1 MTQPSRP
8 SIALPRQLP
17 LTRRLYPDGPLVVDY
32 ANEGGGTRK
41 TTGIVNT
48 AVSLGSQGLKVGIA
62 DCDQT
67 MAASTYLGYGVTNR
81 KYYPSALSWPIRAW
95 PRCPISMA
103 FSRASATSRKP
114 WFLRAPESCPSRGE
128 QGELLD
134 DERWD
139 SDECFEAIPNVSL
152 ILGSRDMAIASEDIR
167 NAGRPGSRSKA
178 GLHWL
183 RKSIEALPS
192 GTLDVLLIDS
202 RGTFDTLELTELGAS
217 DYVVGCVK
225 PDTKDDDTLHGLKA
239 LISTA
244 QEQFEF
250 SGGAAD
256 LRYILFNG
264 YVKNRGKFYMEMYEE
279 LKAFYGDM
287 LLPYVSENVQ
297 VAESV
302 KAQEPVHYWMQGQD
316 PLIVEQF
323 DAIGRVIERDLRL
336 AAWGFRRRNPPG
348 LLGLVRGPG
357 PAGPFGTVGSPAICT
372 FRHGGRQHCPGRL
385 PT

>member
-1 MTQPSRP
+1 MTQPSRH

-17 LTRRLYPDGPLVVDY
+17 LARRLYPDGPLVVAY

-81 KYYPSALSWPIRAW
+81 KYYPQRTELTYSRLAQMPNIYGVLTGECDLKESMVPARTRAV
-95 PRCPISMA
+95 PV
-103 FSRASATSRKP
+103 T
-114 WFLRAPESCPSRGE
+114 RGE

-139 SDECFEAIPNVSL
+139 SDQCFEAIPNVSL

-250 SGGAAD
+250 SGGSAD

-264 YVKNRGKFYMEMYEE
+264 YVKNRGKFYVEMYEE

-302 KAQEPVHYWMQGQD
+302 KAQEPVHYWMEGQD

-323 DAIGRVIERDLRL
+323 DAIARVIERDLRL
-336 AAWGFRRRNPPG
+336 AA
-348 LLGLVRGPG
+348 
-357 PAGPFGTVGSPAICT
+357 
-372 FRHGGRQHCPGRL
+372 
-385 PT
+385 

>member
-1 MTQPSRP
+1 MS
-8 SIALPRQLP
+8 
-17 LTRRLYPDGPLVVDY
+17 Y

-48 AVSLGSQGLKVGIA
+48 AASLGSQGLKVAIA

-81 KYYPSALSWPIRAW
+81 KYYPQRTELVY
-95 PRCPISMA
+95 
-103 FSRASATSRKP
+103 SRLAKMPNIYGVLMGECDLKEAMVPARTRIVP
-114 WFLRAPESCPSRGE
+114 VTRGE
-128 QGELLD
+128 QGEFLD

-139 SDECFEAIPNVSL
+139 SEKCFKAIPNVSL

-183 RKSIEALPS
+183 RKAIEALPQ

-225 PDTKDDDTLHGLKA
+225 PDTKDDDTLHGLKS

-250 SGGAAD
+250 AGGAAD

-264 YVKNRGKFYMEMYEE
+264 YVKNRGKFYMEMYDE

-302 KAQEPVHYWMQGQD
+302 KAQEPVLYWMEGQD
-316 PLIVEQF
+316 PLIVDQF
-323 DAIGRVIERDLRL
+323 SAIGRVIGRDLRL
-336 AAWGFRRRNPPG
+336 AA
-348 LLGLVRGPG
+348 
-357 PAGPFGTVGSPAICT
+357 
-372 FRHGGRQHCPGRL
+372 
-385 PT
+385 

>member
-8 SIALPRQLP
+8 SITLPTQLP
-17 LTRRLYPDGPLVVDY
+17 LTRRLYPDGPLVVDF

-41 TTGIVNT
+41 TTDIVNT
-48 AVSLGSQGLKVGIA
+48 GVALANEGLKVGIA

-81 KYYPSALSWPIRAW
+81 KYYPQRTESVYARLAQTPNIYGVLMGEYGLKEAMLPARTRVLSVD
-95 PRCPISMA
+95 
-103 FSRASATSRKP
+103 
-114 WFLRAPESCPSRGE
+114 RGE
-128 QGELLD
+128 QGEILD
-134 DERWD
+134 DGRWD
-139 SDECFEAIPNVSL
+139 TDECFEAIPNLSL
-152 ILGSRDMAIASEDIR
+152 ILGSRDMAVASEDIR
-167 NAGRPGSRSKA
+167 KAGLPGARCKA

-183 RKSIEALPS
+183 RKSIEALPA

-217 DYVVGCVK
+217 DYVIGCVK

-239 LISTA
+239 LINTA
-244 QEQFEF
+244 QETFEF

-264 YVKNRGKFYMEMYEE
+264 YVKNRGKFYVEIYEE
-279 LKAFYGDM
+279 FKAFYGDM

-302 KAQEPVHYWMQGQD
+302 KAQEPIHYWMHGQD
-316 PLIVEQF
+316 PLIIEQF
-323 DAIGRVIERDLRL
+323 GAIGKVIARDLNL
-336 AAWGFRRRNPPG
+336 A
-348 LLGLVRGPG
+348 
-357 PAGPFGTVGSPAICT
+357 S
-372 FRHGGRQHCPGRL
+372 
-385 PT
+385 

>member
-1 MTQPSRP
+1 M
-8 SIALPRQLP
+8 
-17 LTRRLYPDGPLVVDY
+17 DY

-41 TTGIVNT
+41 TTDVVNT
-48 AVSLGSQGLKVGIA
+48 AVGLGKQGLKVGIA

-81 KYYPSALSWPIRAW
+81 KYYPQRTELVY
-95 PRCPISMA
+95 
-103 FSRASATSRKP
+103 SRLAQMPNIYGVLHGDYSLKEAMVPARTRVVSV
-114 WFLRAPESCPSRGE
+114 SRGTE
-128 QGELLD
+128 GEFLD

-139 SDECFEAIPNVSL
+139 TDECFEAIPNVSL
-152 ILGSRDMAIASEDIR
+152 ILGSREMAIASEDIR
-167 NAGRPGSRSKA
+167 NGNRPGSRSKA
-178 GLHWL
+178 SLNWL
-183 RKSIEALPS
+183 RKAIQGLPS

-202 RGTFDTLELTELGAS
+202 RGTFDTLEMTELGAS

-225 PDTKDDDTLHGLKA
+225 PDTKDDDTLHGLKS

-264 YVKNRGKFYMEMYEE
+264 YVKNRGKFYMEIYEE
-279 LKAFYGDM
+279 FKAFYGDM

-302 KAQEPVHYWMQGQD
+302 KAQEPVHYWMEGQD
-316 PLIVEQF
+316 PLIIEQF

-336 AAWGFRRRNPPG
+336 A
-348 LLGLVRGPG
+348 V
-357 PAGPFGTVGSPAICT
+357 
-372 FRHGGRQHCPGRL
+372 
-385 PT
+385 

>member
-1 MTQPSRP
+1 MV
-8 SIALPRQLP
+8 AF
-17 LTRRLYPDGPLVVDY
+17 

-41 TTGIVNT
+41 TTDVVNT
-48 AVSLGSQGLKVGIA
+48 AVSLGKEGLKVGIA

-81 KYYPSALSWPIRAW
+81 KYYPQRTELTY
-95 PRCPISMA
+95 
-103 FSRASATSRKP
+103 SRLAQIPNIYGVLT
-114 WFLRAPESCPSRGE
+114 GE
-128 QGELLD
+128 CDLKAAMVPARTRIVPVTPNVNNELLD

-139 SDECFEAIPNVSL
+139 TDECFEAIPNVSL

-183 RKSIEALPS
+183 RKSIEALPA
-192 GTLDVLLIDS
+192 GTLDVLLLDS

-239 LISTA
+239 LIATA

-264 YVKNRGKFYMEMYEE
+264 YVKNRGKFYMDMYNE
-279 LKAFYGDM
+279 LKAFYGDL

-316 PLIVEQF
+316 SLIVEQF
-323 DAIGRVIERDLRL
+323 EAIAKVIARDMRL
-336 AAWGFRRRNPPG
+336 AA
-348 LLGLVRGPG
+348 
-357 PAGPFGTVGSPAICT
+357 
-372 FRHGGRQHCPGRL
+372 
-385 PT
+385 